1 MIRSLTMKWLWLF
14 LLALAVIGVGCA
26 SDRHPTTRPSSALDD
41 PMDYKPAMNEQDIS
55 GGGIDH
61 YDRAAVKRDV
71 DHVLNP

>member
-1 MIRSLTMKWLWLF
+1 MKWTWMI
-14 LLALAVIGVGCA
+14 LLACGILAPGCA

-55 GGGIDH
+55 GGGLGN
-61 YDRAAVKRDV
+61 YDRAGMKRDV